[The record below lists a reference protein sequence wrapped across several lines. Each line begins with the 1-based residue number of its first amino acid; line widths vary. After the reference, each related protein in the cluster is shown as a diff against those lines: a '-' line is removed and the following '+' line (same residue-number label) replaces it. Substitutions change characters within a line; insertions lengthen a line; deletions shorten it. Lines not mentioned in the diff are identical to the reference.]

1 MHKKCNLTL
10 YHFSSSLYQ
19 INSEFP
25 IHIWQYIFNI
35 RNEYILFCQK
45 IKPHWQILKVK
56 MCQYGIFFLRT
67 LLIYLQ
73 VDMETWNA
81 LFIFWGVSTGFSNIK
96 TQHSL
101 WFFECSRG
109 SKHTSISWNYQTGNI
124 TAQYWPESR
133 GYCQTK
139 ALSLP
144 DPWWYQHC
152 RACRKFLVLDCGVG
166 FWCTRDTTHTVK
178 TGIKNSTFKKSY
190 NIHINL
196 IKFIPYNWIFYLLF
210 EIKFLKFLK

>member
-1 MHKKCNLTL
+1 MI
-10 YHFSSSLYQ
+10 S
-19 INSEFP
+19 
-25 IHIWQYIFNI
+25 
-35 RNEYILFCQK
+35 
-45 IKPHWQILKVK
+45 
-56 MCQYGIFFLRT
+56 GIFFYGHCLYSYR
-67 LLIYLQ
+67 LIGKHETHYL
-73 VDMETWNA
+73 
-81 LFIFWGVSTGFSNIK
+81 FWGGGFSTGFSNIK

-144 DPWWYQHC
+144 DPWWYQRC

-178 TGIKNSTFKKSY
+178 TGIKNSKFKKSY
-190 NIHINL
+190 TCNIHINL

-210 EIKFLKFLK
+210 EIKFL